1 MTGLLDTGSQVT
13 LMQQQVMEQHFS
25 QVEQGTAPLVLKL
38 KAANGLDIPYSGYA
52 IMDSEIQ
59 GVHIPEKGYIWPVER
74 QAIKVPPRSETIVWG
89 RDGGRT
95 RKPNYIAL
103 VEATPVAEAWGVAR
117 TLSVVQGGR
126 VPVRLCNPHTY
137 PVTIGRN
144 QKLGRLYQ
152 VEETDVQGPRDL
164 SLTMCPD
171 GIVEVGVVD
180 VHHLD
185 SEEPTEGVGQASSG
199 QNLTSQQQDRLQAL
213 LHKWKKAFADDEE
226 DFGQT
231 DLVQHRIHTG
241 DAPPI
246 KERYRPLP
254 PSMYQEIK
262 LLLTDMLEKGVVRE
276 SCSPWAAPIVLVKK
290 KDGSWRFCVD
300 YRKLNS
306 VTHKDAFPLP
316 RIEETLTNLTR
327 AEWFSTLDLASGYWQ
342 VTMDPRDREKTAF
355 TTPMGL
361 FEFERMPFGLCNAPA
376 TFQRLM
382 QQCLSGHLAEC
393 LLVYLDDVI
402 IYSADFSSHLQHL
415 DEVFQRLVQ
424 HGLKLRRDNSSF
436 HSDQGANFESSLVQQ
451 LCQLYGVSKSRTT
464 SYHPAGN
471 GAVERMNQTLL
482 NMLRSLE
489 AERQRRW
496 PEYLP
501 ELLAAYNNTVHSST
515 GYAPSFLMFGRHL
528 RQPVD
533 LSLGVS
539 RKLPSCELQGWVKDH
554 QQKLSFAYKLARR
567 NWGRAADRSKQ
578 NYDRHANAFPLV
590 LVT

>member
-13 LMQQQVMEQHFS
+13 LLQQQVMEQHFS

-38 KAANGLDIPYSGYA
+38 KAANGLDILYSGYA
-52 IMDSEIQ
+52 IDFEIQ
-59 GVHIPEKGYIWPVER
+59 GVHIPEKGVVIVKDDCSTHPLLIVMNVIGACWDVVFKNGNLSLSPRQEPQQACQEALAECQPTAVASGDGFLGYIWPVGR
-74 QAIKVPPRSETIVWG
+74 QAIKVPPRSEMIVWG

-95 RKPNYIAL
+95 RKSNYIAL
-103 VEATPVAEAWGVAR
+103 VEATPVVEAWGVAR

-126 VPVRLCNPHTY
+126 VPVRLCNPHPY
-137 PVTIGRN
+137 PVTIGWN

-152 VEETDVQGPRDL
+152 VEETDVKGPRDL

-185 SEEPTEGVGQASSG
+185 SEEPTEEVGQASIG
-199 QNLTSQQQDRLQAL
+199 QNLTSQQQARLQAL

-246 KERYRPLP
+246 KERYRPSP

-262 LLLTDMLEKGVVRE
+262 LLLTDMLEKGVVHE

-316 RIEETLTNLTR
+316 RIEETLTSLTG

-342 VTMDPRDREKTAF
+342 VTMDPRGREKTAF

-424 HGLKLRRDNSSF
+424 HGLKL
-436 HSDQGANFESSLVQQ
+436 
-451 LCQLYGVSKSRTT
+451 
-464 SYHPAGN
+464 
-471 GAVERMNQTLL
+471 
-482 NMLRSLE
+482 
-489 AERQRRW
+489 
-496 PEYLP
+496 
-501 ELLAAYNNTVHSST
+501 
-515 GYAPSFLMFGRHL
+515 
-528 RQPVD
+528 
-533 LSLGVS
+533 
-539 RKLPSCELQGWVKDH
+539 
-554 QQKLSFAYKLARR
+554 
-567 NWGRAADRSKQ
+567 
-578 NYDRHANAFPLV
+578 
-590 LVT
+590 